1 MHRHLISLVDMCAV
15 DEVTSVV
22 VSVYIITMTLS
33 PKRNIVDAMCVGAST
48 NNYRESCERTQC
60 KIE

>member
-1 MHRHLISLVDMCAV
+1 MHRHLLSLVDNDV
-15 DEVTSVV
+15 VGEVTSVV

-33 PKRNIVDAMCVGAST
+33 PKRNIVDAMCVGASF